1 MATRHEPMDSERRR
15 AALEKQRQALELRK
29 GGVGYRAIADRL
41 GYKSPSSAHEAVE
54 TALRRTI
61 QEPADEVRKLELERL
76 DSLLMAMWP
85 QAIATKEKAANP
97 LAVDRVL
104 RIMAR
109 RAAYLGLDAPVKFS
123 IEKVVNDVAAEL
135 GMTSDET
142 AATIADL
149 TEMLHGRIRTP

>member
-1 MATRHEPMDSERRR
+1 MARFTEPMDSERRR

-29 GGVGYRAIADRL
+29 SGIGYRQIAEQL

-54 TALRRTI
+54 TALKRTI
-61 QEPADEVRKLELERL
+61 QEPAAEVRRLELERL
-76 DSLLMAMWP
+76 DSLLIAMWP
-85 QAIATKEKAANP
+85 QAISTEGEAADP
-97 LAVDRVL
+97 RAVDRVL
-104 RIMAR
+104 KIMAR

-123 IEKVVNDVAAEL
+123 IERVVADVAEEL

-149 TEMLHGRIRTP
+149 TAMLAGRARTP